1 MAPLVTSPPSS
12 TRGLQD
18 NFDDEE
24 LAHAPPPPILYSKY
38 KQTPEAALPMS
49 LASPRPAPLPPTPP
63 STTASSSSSSSSST
77 TSMAQLLPPPP
88 LSPPIPG
95 SNLFFF
101 GSRTPMQ
108 LITLSNIKLNN
119 DIYSAQSLSI
129 HRRVLVKNFLTL
141 LYDSNPMFEYW
152 FDDDA
157 YQEGVGVGSGEGAPN
172 GQCAIGHEGLVP
184 EPLLGEDEQNG
195 WIEQTLNAA
204 GLNDD
209 DDDDMDG
216 SHRHHQKTKDEQT
229 TGGSNNSHG
238 ASIKK
243 ASYSSSQPR
252 LSSASP
258 PLSAQAQT
266 SDKAR
271 TPPLLPPKSSP
282 PSSPHSFISFPT
294 PIPRAP
300 RSSSSPNTPSRLSLS
315 TSRPK
320 STELPQFLNSY
331 LSAVFDVDW
340 SVGLPSTED
349 SLCIQSSLSSSPPV
363 SSLSSLSS
371 PKRIS
376 DSSASVSSFS
386 SRSSTASLSSSM
398 TSIESGPQKSV
409 EELPSKGKLW
419 DENGSI
425 LIPLLAKPAPSSDAN
440 TSSSKN
446 SHICKSILVKKNQPK
461 ANNATSEAA
470 SGKGLHNKGEGSKKS
485 LPSLPA
491 PTLKQ
496 NTKPKENLVPGRRS
510 SLMQT
515 GQVLG
520 VSSPNTKK
528 CSQEAASSTNLTAT
542 PAKEVTA
549 STISALSFPAVPS
562 TTLFLAGDTLE
573 SASDTSQS
581 SPTFARR
588 TSSLASERTGY
599 QHQKALSSDN
609 LVAPSNGLPQ
619 PLGSSSSPASAIL
632 AASSSGRTTAIALS
646 NFPSIPTGPPP
657 MSCAVTSD
665 GTLGGGTAKAGWTP
679 SNEKKQPQEQYPR
692 KMTYNSYVIHTA
704 PIVIPAAPSLPYP
717 EPAGFPP
724 SSSRSPP
731 QAPRQLA
738 IGSSSGN
745 VHPTNQLPSSSSPAS
760 RSQSPLLR
768 SPSRSQHS
776 PTSAPTLPPLCPF
789 PPKQVQSFGSGS
801 YTSSPISLDGYRQE
815 QDQKS
820 QPYLL
825 PPHTFMR
832 SVSDDEIQSRAY
844 NTSSSTLSPLVNT
857 RPAATYSIKT
867 SRSSPDL
874 MSSSE
879 DLGFNNSG
887 GPPPMPNTPQHHQ
900 HQHQKGHIYQYP
912 SSVSRATSL
921 QKPGT
926 MFFSAPLPQIPNFK
940 GQTSSYSH
948 EEHRKVHHH
957 RRGYSSNGSP
967 SSIASTKWNSIKSM
981 LGLKTST
988 RK

>member
-18 NFDDEE
+18 SFDDEE
-24 LAHAPPPPILYSKY
+24 LANAPHPPILYSKN
-38 KQTPEAALPMS
+38 KLIPEASLPMS
-49 LASPRPAPLPPTPP
+49 LTSPRPAPLPPATP
-63 STTASSSSSSSSST
+63 STKATPSSST

-108 LITLSNIKLNN
+108 LVTLSNIKLNN
-119 DIYSAQSLSI
+119 DIYSSRSLSI

-141 LYDSNPMFEYW
+141 LYDSNPMLDYW

-157 YQEGVGVGSGEGAPN
+157 YQDGVGVESGEGAPN
-172 GQCAIGHEGLVP
+172 GQCALGHESSVP

-209 DDDDMDG
+209 DDDDVDG
-216 SHRHHQKTKDEQT
+216 TQRHHQKMKDEQT
-229 TGGSNNSHG
+229 ARATAFLATIPPIINTSTDIRQGKD
-238 ASIKK
+238 AISIATKI
-243 ASYSSSQPR
+243 APIFF
-252 LSSASP
+252 
-258 PLSAQAQT
+258 
-266 SDKAR
+266 
-271 TPPLLPPKSSP
+271 PPLLHLISYANTESSKIIFLAKY
-282 PSSPHSFISFPT
+282 SVATQHVHS
-294 PIPRAP
+294 A
-300 RSSSSPNTPSRLSLS
+300 
-315 TSRPK
+315 
-320 STELPQFLNSY
+320 ELPQFLNSY

-349 SLCIQSSLSSSPPV
+349 SLFIQSPQSSTPPV
-363 SSLSSLSS
+363 SSPSSLST

-386 SRSSTASLSSSM
+386 SRSSAASLSSSM

-425 LIPLLAKPAPSSDAN
+425 PIPLLAKPARSSDAD

-446 SHICKSILVKKNQPK
+446 DYTGNSTMVKQNQSK
-461 ANNATSEAA
+461 ANNATSGAA
-470 SGKGLHNKGEGSKKS
+470 SVKGLHNNREGAKKS

-491 PTLKQ
+491 STLKQ
-496 NTKPKENLVPGRRS
+496 STKPKATLVPGRRS

-515 GQVLG
+515 GQMPG
-520 VSSPNTKK
+520 SSSPNTKK
-528 CSQEAASSTNLTAT
+528 CPQVAATSTSFTAT
-542 PAKEVTA
+542 PVKEVTA

-562 TTLFLAGDTLE
+562 TTLFPAGETLE

-588 TSSLASERTGY
+588 TSSLASEQTGY
-599 QHQKALSSDN
+599 QHRKALSSEN
-609 LVAPSNGLPQ
+609 LIAPSNGLPR
-619 PLGSSSSPASAIL
+619 PLGSSVSPASAIL
-632 AASSSGRTTAIALS
+632 AASSSGATTAIALS
-646 NFPSIPTGPPP
+646 NFPSVPTGPPP
-657 MSCAVTSD
+657 VSRGVTSD
-665 GTLGGGTAKAGWTP
+665 GILGGRTAKAGWTP
-679 SNEKKQPQEQYPR
+679 SDEMKQTQEQYPR
-692 KMTYNSYVIHTA
+692 KMTYNSYVIHTV

-724 SSSRSPP
+724 SGSRSPP

-738 IGSSSGN
+738 IGPSSGN
-745 VHPTNQLPSSSSPAS
+745 FHSTNQLPSSSSPAS

-768 SPSRSQHS
+768 SPSRSQQS
-776 PTSAPTLPPLCPF
+776 PTSTPALQPLCPF
-789 PPKQVQSFGSGS
+789 PPKQVQSFGSGTF
-801 YTSSPISLDGYRQE
+801 TSSPISLDGYRQE
-815 QDQKS
+815 QHQKS
-820 QPYLL
+820 QQYLL

-832 SVSDDEIQSRAY
+832 SVSDDEIQSRTY
-844 NTSSSTLSPLVNT
+844 NTSPSTHPPPVNT
-857 RPAATYSIKT
+857 RPAVSYSIKT

-879 DLGFNNSG
+879 ELA
-887 GPPPMPNTPQHHQ
+887 PPAPTPTPTPTRTY
-900 HQHQKGHIYQYP
+900 IP
-912 SSVSRATSL
+912 VSR
-921 QKPGT
+921 QR
-926 MFFSAPLPQIPNFK
+926 FS
-940 GQTSSYSH
+940 
-948 EEHRKVHHH
+948 
-957 RRGYSSNGSP
+957 
-967 SSIASTKWNSIKSM
+967 WN
-981 LGLKTST
+981 
-988 RK
+988 

>member
-1 MAPLVTSPPSS
+1 MAPLVISPPSS

-49 LASPRPAPLPPTPP
+49 LASPRPAPLPPATP
-63 STTASSSSSSSSST
+63 STTASSSSST

-108 LITLSNIKLNN
+108 LITLSNTKLNN
-119 DIYSAQSLSI
+119 DIYSARSLSI

-141 LYDSNPMFEYW
+141 LYDSNPMLDYW
-152 FDDDA
+152 LDDDA

-172 GQCAIGHEGLVP
+172 GQCAIGHEGSVP

-209 DDDDMDG
+209 DDDDVDG

-229 TGGSNNSHG
+229 TGGNNNSHG
-238 ASIKK
+238 ASNKK
-243 ASYSSSQPR
+243 
-252 LSSASP
+252 SA
-258 PLSAQAQT
+258 
-266 SDKAR
+266 
-271 TPPLLPPKSSP
+271 
-282 PSSPHSFISFPT
+282 
-294 PIPRAP
+294 
-300 RSSSSPNTPSRLSLS
+300 
-315 TSRPK
+315 
-320 STELPQFLNSY
+320 ELPQFLNSY

-349 SLCIQSSLSSSPPV
+349 SLFIQSSLSSSPPV
-363 SSLSSLSS
+363 SSPSSLSS

-425 LIPLLAKPAPSSDAN
+425 PIALLAKPAPPSDAN

-446 SHICKSILVKKNQPK
+446 SHIGKSILVKKNQPK
-461 ANNATSEAA
+461 ANNATSGAA
-470 SGKGLHNKGEGSKKS
+470 SAKGLQNKGDDSKS

-496 NTKPKENLVPGRRS
+496 NTKPKATLVPGRRS

-515 GQVLG
+515 GQVPG

-528 CSQEAASSTNLTAT
+528 CPQVEASSTNLTAT
-542 PAKEVTA
+542 PAKEITA
-549 STISALSFPAVPS
+549 STISALSFPAAPS
-562 TTLFLAGDTLE
+562 TSLFPAGDTLE
-573 SASDTSQS
+573 SANDTSQS

-599 QHQKALSSDN
+599 QHRKALSSDN
-609 LVAPSNGLPQ
+609 LIAPSNGLPR
-619 PLGSSSSPASAIL
+619 PLGSSASPSSAIL
-632 AASSSGRTTAIALS
+632 AASSSGRTTAITLS
-646 NFPSIPTGPPP
+646 NFPSVPTGPPP
-657 MSCAVTSD
+657 VSRAVTSD
-665 GTLGGGTAKAGWTP
+665 GTLGGRTAKAGWTP
-679 SNEKKQPQEQYPR
+679 SDEKKQPQEQYPR

-738 IGSSSGN
+738 IGFTFSVSF
-745 VHPTNQLPSSSSPAS
+745 
-760 RSQSPLLR
+760 
-768 SPSRSQHS
+768 
-776 PTSAPTLPPLCPF
+776 TSITLTVTTFANL
-789 PPKQVQSFGSGS
+789 G
-801 YTSSPISLDGYRQE
+801 
-815 QDQKS
+815 
-820 QPYLL
+820 PYLA
-825 PPHTFMR
+825 T
-832 SVSDDEIQSRAY
+832 SVSI
-844 NTSSSTLSPLVNT
+844 STETGAKLWIGKLCIFTDISGWLSTGAASKVATVLV
-857 RPAATYSIKT
+857 
-867 SRSSPDL
+867 
-874 MSSSE
+874 
-879 DLGFNNSG
+879 
-887 GPPPMPNTPQHHQ
+887 
-900 HQHQKGHIYQYP
+900 
-912 SSVSRATSL
+912 ATSHVY
-921 QKPGT
+921 
-926 MFFSAPLPQIPNFK
+926 AIC
-940 GQTSSYSH
+940 
-948 EEHRKVHHH
+948 
-957 RRGYSSNGSP
+957 
-967 SSIASTKWNSIKSM
+967 
-981 LGLKTST
+981 LG
-988 RK
+988 R